1 MSSGHCTPSSGAS
14 SAGSEPRQC
23 MVALHDYDPFHSGVS
38 GRPPQDQLSLKKG
51 DIMTAFG
58 DMDVN
63 GFYRVDLNGENLS
76 SLSLIKIGFIVI
88 KLIETEV

>member
-23 MVALHDYDPFHSGVS
+23 MVALHDYDPIHSGIS

-63 GFYRVDLNGENLS
+63 GFYRVDLNGENLPS
-76 SLSLIKIGFIVI
+76 ILAIKIEFLRTI
-88 KLIETEV
+88 LI

>member
-1 MSSGHCTPSSGAS
+1 
-14 SAGSEPRQC
+14 
-23 MVALHDYDPFHSGVS
+23 MVALYDYDPFHSGVS

-58 DMDVN
+58 DVDVN

-76 SLSLIKIGFIVI
+76 SVSLIKIGFLFI
-88 KLIETEV
+88 KLIETEVSRTWELRKWSLEICIIELFERD